1 MKSLPMIT
9 ALLMCATQ
17 FAFANPE
24 SVEQELSPQELCES
38 YAKEDGVTDEE
49 YAGYMQD
56 CISSFE
62 EVPPDGTDGSSISEE
77 NLPGSSG

>member
-38 YAKEDGVTDEE
+38 
-49 YAGYMQD
+49 
-56 CISSFE
+56 
-62 EVPPDGTDGSSISEE
+62 
-77 NLPGSSG
+77 